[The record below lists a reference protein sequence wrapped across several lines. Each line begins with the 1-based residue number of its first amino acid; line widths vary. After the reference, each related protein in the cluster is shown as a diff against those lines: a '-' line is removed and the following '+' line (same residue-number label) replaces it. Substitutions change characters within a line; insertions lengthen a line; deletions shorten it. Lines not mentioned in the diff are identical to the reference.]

1 MSAKVSLRLQDGAT
15 TELSLSTMT
24 SEMVLSGV
32 PWRTIRSHRGQRHFP
47 GLYWSSTT
55 GGHVVYESRLELARL
70 LLADAD
76 GEIVGIAA
84 QPFLVRDKE
93 RRHVPDFLLARA
105 DGSVLMVNV
114 KPARR
119 LDDPHVAAALAWA
132 GKIFAARGWQH
143 EIWSGADQY
152 LLANLRFLAG
162 YRRSAHLDPAA
173 ITAVASFD
181 LADLTIAE
189 AEAALAA
196 AGVRQPRPVLLHLVW
211 AGALRVDLTCPLTCN
226 TKLEVD
232 P

>member
-1 MSAKVSLRLQDGAT
+1 MSVRVSLRLQDGST
-15 TELSLSTMT
+15 TDSPLSTMT

-76 GEIVGIAA
+76 REIVGIAA
-84 QPFLVRDKE
+84 QPFLVCDKE

-105 DGSVLMVNV
+105 DGSVLIVNV
-114 KPARR
+114 KPVRR
-119 LDDPHVAAALAWA
+119 LDDPRVAAALAWA
-132 GKIFAARGWQH
+132 GRIFAARAWQH
-143 EIWSGADQY
+143 EIWSGADPY

-173 ITAVASFD
+173 IVAGASLD
-181 LADLTIAE
+181 LADLTIGE
-189 AEAALAA
+189 AEAVLAS
-196 AGVRQPRPVLLHLVW
+196 AGIADPRPVLLHLVW
-211 AGALRVDLTCPLTCN
+211 AGALRVDLACPLTCN
-226 TKLEVD
+226 TKLEVH